1 MKYREQRW
9 LYCSA
14 EIQLEYLADSLA
26 LLTLISYA
34 WFRVFSLPRGGGYN
48 LFYLGRLQLY
58 LLLKPNQTSKYKK
71 ESSLPKT

>member
-34 WFRVFSLPRGGGYN
+34 WFRVHYFTQGWGVQLILLRQTTTFS
-48 LFYLGRLQLY
+48 
-58 LLLKPNQTSKYKK
+58 T
-71 ESSLPKT
+71 